1 MSVWSQGRKSTVK
14 QPRTSRRNSRRETSQ
29 PLRRSTATWLALLI
43 PTTFNSCSTQS
54 QTSLSPIISV
64 AAVSIRINIAVVE
77 PIDRHTLTLTCINT
91 TDMYCENGGARE
103 NERLRDCQVARLR
116 EKDRVTEG
124 ERTAERTGT
133 RKRDTPM
140 YHRYYY
146 RPPADTF
153 STFFI
158 RHLFVPALSTFLLI
172 ILSDSNA
179 VAQHNVYATLCIMC
193 C

>member
-1 MSVWSQGRKSTVK
+1 MSVWPQGRKSTVK

-103 NERLRDCQVARLR
+103 NERLRDCQVAERKIAWQRGRERLKERER
-116 EKDRVTEG
+116 EKEIHLCT
-124 ERTAERTGT
+124 TATT
-133 RKRDTPM
+133 TD
-140 YHRYYY
+140 
-146 RPPADTF
+146 
-153 STFFI
+153 
-158 RHLFVPALSTFLLI
+158 HLRIPSRLF
-172 ILSDSNA
+172 LSDTSLCQLFQPFSLSYW
-179 VAQHNVYATLCIMC
+179 VIRMQLHNVYATLCIMRC
-193 C
+193 